1 MTNLIPKEERTCFY
15 PEIANIQGGD
25 TEDQTFFIKE
35 NTNQVIQVIE
45 IAHDRIING
54 DPIYFKLDQ
63 QAYINVSLYA
73 KGNQGQFTIGQM
85 HLRRAMADESV
96 MIPGAAGS
104 GMMSIWAEK

>member
-1 MTNLIPKEERTCFY
+1 MFLSRDRKY
-15 PEIANIQGGD
+15 PRRGD

-45 IAHDRIING
+45 IAHDRILNG

-96 MIPGAAGS
+96 MIPGAADPG
-104 GMMSIWAEK
+104 